1 MILDLVIHP
10 NKTLRTLCSEVET
23 VNKKIKKLCK
33 DMVSTMNN
41 HDGLGLA
48 APQIGQTVRIIA
60 FKNQETFSDT
70 IMINPKIISYTKN
83 MGILQEG
90 CLSIPGTLVNVI
102 RPEEIVVEFT
112 TVKGNQQ
119 RKKFGGMNSRI
130 IQHEI
135 DHLDGRL
142 IIDYLQKNFNQFAS
156 NI

>member
-1 MILDLVIHP
+1 MKCHQEKNMILDIVIHP
-10 NKTLRTLCSEVET
+10 NETLRTLCSEVET

-48 APQIGQTVRIIA
+48 APQIGETVRIIA

-142 IIDYLQKNFNQFAS
+142 IIDYLQ
-156 NI
+156 

>member
-1 MILDLVIHP
+1 MNIEIVIHP
-10 NKTLRTLCSEVET
+10 NETLRTLCSEVET

-48 APQIGQTVRIIA
+48 APQIGETVRIIA

-102 RPEEIVVEFT
+102 RPEEIVIEFT
-112 TVKGNQQ
+112 TVKGNRQ
-119 RKKFGGMNSRI
+119 RGKFGGMNSRI

-142 IIDYLQKNFNQFAS
+142 IIDYLQ
-156 NI
+156 

>member
-1 MILDLVIHP
+1 MILDIVIHP
-10 NKTLRTLCSEVET
+10 NETLRTLCSEVET

-48 APQIGQTVRIIA
+48 APQIGETVRIIA

-142 IIDYLQKNFNQFAS
+142 IIDYLQ
-156 NI
+156 